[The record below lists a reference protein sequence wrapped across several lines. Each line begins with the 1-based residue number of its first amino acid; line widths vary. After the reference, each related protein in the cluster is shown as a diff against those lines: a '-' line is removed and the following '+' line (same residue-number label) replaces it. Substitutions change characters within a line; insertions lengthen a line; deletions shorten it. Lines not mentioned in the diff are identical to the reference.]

1 MHGDIGKI
9 RKKYNRRKKKEGEVE
24 KNTEYKHRIQIYD
37 AHRHCTLIANVLNDV
52 CEYSEY

>member
-9 RKKYNRRKKKEGEVE
+9 RKKYNRRKKKEEEVE

-37 AHRHCTLIANVLNDV
+37 AHRHCTLPI
-52 CEYSEY
+52 